1 MTLCPRSLSKS
12 CLLLPP
18 VFLCCSSPG
27 CQALP
32 TRLREGLGRQEGCLR
47 LFPQEGPGDSRSCP
61 AVSTRYGI
69 SKESATP
76 VFLVPRPSAPHQ
88 RIGGIPNP
96 SSSLE
101 GRFHVLLGP
110 LQECSLHP
118 RFMFWNF
125 PRLVPQLQTGQGHQ
139 SEELC
144 LGSLLAAR

>member
-1 MTLCPRSLSKS
+1 MPGSAH
-12 CLLLPP
+12 
-18 VFLCCSSPG
+18 SSQG
-27 CQALP
+27 
-32 TRLREGLGRQEGCLR
+32 GLGAAGGMSSAV
-47 LFPQEGPGDSRSCP
+47 PQEGPGDSRSCP
-61 AVSTRYGI
+61 AVSTRYDI
-69 SKESATP
+69 SKESVTP
-76 VFLVPRPSAPHQ
+76 VFLLPRPSAPYQ

-96 SSSLE
+96 SSS
-101 GRFHVLLGP
+101 HMLLGP